1 MAWIF
6 LLSSSMFFLTS
17 KNESVFPETLFKS
30 SFTSSAR
37 WVNVLISVSI
47 LSILPP
53 ISRIVD
59 SLMSSDDSIFVKTV
73 SNCCFIFSITPSKA
87 SVLEA
92 FNDMMSME
100 FFISVS
106 SFFVSSIVFTV
117 FMIFSNSSFKFETTL
132 ELSPIFSVLS

>member
-1 MAWIF
+1 MLF
-6 LLSSSMFFLTS
+6 VLSYTFFLKLATS
-17 KNESVFPETLFKS
+17 FWIDFKPS
-30 SFTSSAR
+30 PTNAVVSAR